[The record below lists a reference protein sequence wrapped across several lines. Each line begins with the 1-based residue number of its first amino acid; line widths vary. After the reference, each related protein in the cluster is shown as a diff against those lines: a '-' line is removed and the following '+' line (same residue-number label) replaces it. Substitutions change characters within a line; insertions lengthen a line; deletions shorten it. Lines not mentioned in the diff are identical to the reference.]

1 MEGHAQTLAA
11 LEAAAPADTAAVYHG
26 KGASKGMPQTPAAAL
41 LTASLDSKAIGAQV
55 QAAQPAV
62 FPPAIQSAQASVP
75 RITAG
80 ESPTT
85 FAPLARPKPME
96 AQAQTLAAPPAFPPA
111 SQAAHTAASH
121 ATFASQAGNVTQSTP
136 IALESP
142 ATLPPPG
149 EPKPLMA
156 AQPAAFPPASEATS
170 TPPQLAS
177 PESTLA
183 LGRHKP
189 MEAQASTVMTA
200 QPEAFPPV
208 SQAANLA
215 RSTAVTAHPAPGQEG
230 VPGPAGRGEASVP
243 PPPSFV
249 EVTGTTL
256 TTKAVAMVAP
266 LSPANVAPVA
276 GVTKIQAQ
284 TFQTPASPANQPPVA
299 MPNAAMLAAPQSP
312 GAEAQTLTPN
322 PHTMFFK
329 LPQPQEPAPSVPTQ
343 QQTTATLAPVGASA
357 APSAPTQHQTPATE
371 FTQQQSPAT
380 LAPVGASMAAQPAT
394 LAPTSHTAP
403 AVAAIPVHNSATAPA
418 LEGKAAEKP
427 AAAALP
433 GQGSA
438 QSGPDQVF
446 LAALQ
451 TIVQKGMAGG
461 AQEALVILDSVLKMR
476 SGNSNVLSAATA
488 MGSAPLAH
496 ADGAMPG
503 SEATAAPNS
512 LTPATPSPPPALP
525 PNGPGLQALP
535 ESVVAED
542 AGQLA
547 RKTWANSVTHPKEWI
562 SFKRFSEKNSETCAT
577 VCQAFAPASQRMI
590 MRFNQDIGGICFV
603 LWCKFRHF
611 NFDSELVSMSRK
623 GGDARLLMFQK
634 WLLAEGPGLSQ

>member
-1 MEGHAQTLAA
+1 M
-11 LEAAAPADTAAVYHG
+11 
-26 KGASKGMPQTPAAAL
+26 
-41 LTASLDSKAIGAQV
+41 
-55 QAAQPAV
+55 
-62 FPPAIQSAQASVP
+62 
-75 RITAG
+75 
-80 ESPTT
+80 
-85 FAPLARPKPME
+85 
-96 AQAQTLAAPPAFPPA
+96 
-111 SQAAHTAASH
+111 
-121 ATFASQAGNVTQSTP
+121 
-136 IALESP
+136 
-142 ATLPPPG
+142 
-149 EPKPLMA
+149 
-156 AQPAAFPPASEATS
+156 
-170 TPPQLAS
+170 
-177 PESTLA
+177 
-183 LGRHKP
+183 
-189 MEAQASTVMTA
+189 
-200 QPEAFPPV
+200 
-208 SQAANLA
+208 
-215 RSTAVTAHPAPGQEG
+215 
-230 VPGPAGRGEASVP
+230 P

-380 LAPVGASMAAQPAT
+380 LAPVGASMAAQPAA